1 MSVDES
7 GLVRPL
13 GAHAARSAA
22 TRAALT
28 AAARKLFGEVGYNAT
43 TLNDVVIAA
52 SVTRGALY
60 HHFEDKAD
68 LFEAVA
74 KQVYDELWESNRSA
88 VAELRNDHWRRLMTA
103 LPIHLKVRAK
113 DPEAQRI
120 LFIDGPAV
128 LGLDRWRELQAKT
141 VDGISM
147 TLRALMDEGKIAMGK
162 PEPLAH
168 LIVGALNDA
177 ALAIAH
183 APQNKAL
190 LDDYIAAVRSLV
202 GGLML
207 HKAD

>member
-7 GLVRPL
+7 GLGPV
-13 GAHAARSAA
+13 GTHAARSAA

-28 AAARKLFGEVGYNAT
+28 AAARRLFGDVGYNAT
-43 TLNDVVIAA
+43 TLNDVVVAA

-74 KQVYDELWESNRSA
+74 RQVYDELWESTRSA
-88 VAELRNDHWRRLMTA
+88 VADIRNDHWRRLMTA

-113 DPEAQRI
+113 NLEAQRI

-128 LGLDRWRELQAKT
+128 LGWERWRELQAKT
-141 VDGISM
+141 VDGIAL

-190 LDDYIAAVRSLV
+190 LDDYVAAVRSLV

-207 HKAD
+207 READ